1 MDEIPSLPA
10 FKYYPDPV
18 ADGTV
23 KAEPDK
29 PCLGCSRI
37 RGWIY
42 TGPFYTEK
50 NLILEESLC
59 PWCIANGTAAKKFSA
74 TFNYAGTMEDVT
86 LAIREEIEQRTPGF
100 YSWQDNGWLACCHDA
115 AAFLGVAGSEELQKN
130 FPKAIPA
137 VKKHLREDYDL
148 SGDDLQEFFDALT
161 KDDQPT
167 AYVFQCLHCQGY
179 LAYVDQ
185 T

>member
-1 MDEIPSLPA
+1 MDEKPSLPT
-10 FKYYPDPV
+10 FKYYPDPL
-18 ADGTV
+18 ADGIV

-29 PCLGCSRI
+29 PCLGCNRI

-50 NLILEESLC
+50 DFILDESLC
-59 PWCIANGTAAKKFSA
+59 PWCIADGTAARKFSA
-74 TFNYAGTMEDVT
+74 TFNDAGMMEDVSQ
-86 LAIREEIEQRTPGF
+86 AIMEEIEQRTPGF
-100 YSWQDNGWLACCHDA
+100 HTWQDNGWLVCCHDV
-115 AAFLGVAGSEELQKN
+115 AAFLGVAGSAELQKN

-148 SGDDLQEFFDALT
+148 SGDDLQEFFDSLT

-167 AYVFQCLHCQGY
+167 AYVFQCLHCQRY